1 MKYYQPINHRGYSKI
16 NNILDPTT
24 EIIKPYID
32 MKYVKKAYGQIIK
45 HSEYLRYTTEKQF
58 NFYRSFMSNV
68 GRCLNNGWN
77 VSEKQLNVLNSMLN
91 EMSINRELELSLTK
105 SSK

>member
-24 EIIKPYID
+24 KIVKPYID
-32 MKYVKKAYGQIIK
+32 MKYVKKAYDQITK

-58 NFYRSFMSNV
+58 TFYHSFMSNV

-77 VSEKQLNVLNSMLN
+77 ISEKQLNVLNSMLN
-91 EMSINRELELSLTK
+91 EMSTNRELELSLTK
-105 SSK
+105 SFK